1 MKKWIF
7 QIDNN
12 TLGINNNKG
21 RNQENIQGEKPDT
34 TKEKRNI

>member
-1 MKKWIF
+1 MKKWTF

-21 RNQENIQGEKPDT
+21 GNQENIQGEKPDR
-34 TKEKRNI
+34 TKEKRNM